1 MSKKIDRA
9 AHGPS
14 WTEVI
19 LGAVL
24 SLALGVVLGAVLLVL
39 RPVVPAK
46 ELPKEEERVRGA
58 VYYIEG
64 SKDTAKAKQAVQKR
78 AAFVAGKSVVLS
90 EEEVNAIANPG
101 AAAAAPGTK
110 GGEKGKAP
118 EKGKTADK
126 GKAAEKAAP
135 PPAAS
140 GEMLALGVPNFR
152 IREGAVQVAVP
163 VTVNALD
170 LGLKVVAQARGAF
183 AKQGD
188 VFVFEPTEMYLGSCP
203 VQRLPFLSSYVREKV
218 IAGQPIP
225 DDLKDAWKKL
235 AAVAVEGSALKLTM
249 P

>member
-14 WTEVI
+14 WAEVI

-24 SLALGVVLGAVLLVL
+24 SLVLGVVLGAVLLVV
-39 RPVVPAK
+39 RPAVAVK

-58 VYYIEG
+58 VYFVEG
-64 SKDTAKAKQAVQKR
+64 SKETAKAKQAVQKR
-78 AAFVAGKSVVLS
+78 AAFLGGQSISLT
-90 EEEVNAIANPG
+90 EDEINAIANPG
-101 AAAAAPGTK
+101 AAAAPGAK

-118 EKGKTADK
+118 EKGKADK

-135 PPAAS
+135 PPAVP
-140 GEMLALGVPNFR
+140 GEALALGAPNFR
-152 IREGAVQVAVP
+152 IRDGSLQLAVP
-163 VTVNALD
+163 VTINTMD
-170 LGLKVVAQARGAF
+170 LGLKVLAQARGTF

-203 VQRLPFLSSYVREKV
+203 VQRLPFLASYVREKV
-218 IAGQPIP
+218 IAAQPIP
-225 DDLKDAWKKL
+225 DDVKTAWGKL
-235 AAVAVEGSALKLTM
+235 ASVTIEGSTLKLTM